1 VTIATVTVC
10 DAIRVNAGHLPPGRA
25 AGYTTG
31 SGDVPWGASDWAA
44 HPGAVRID
52 QDPAAS
58 DKTADVLDVENGAAT
73 IADCPAWC
81 EAAEANWAAARRP
94 GQRKPAI
101 YCSESNVTSVV
112 NMLGAAGI
120 KSGPALWVANWS
132 RTQAEAQAIVEA
144 GSGPFPVIGVQYGN
158 RGTYDVSVFSA
169 AWLAAVSGD
178 PAPAPKPAPGWTEI
192 LMNEL
197 PALAQGATGED
208 VRTLQGA
215 LVARHFTVA
224 VDGAFGPAT
233 KTALQAFQRS
243 AGLAV
248 DGTTGPKTWP
258 KLLHR

>member
-1 VTIATVTVC
+1 MTIATVTVC

-58 DKTADVLDVENGAAT
+58 DKTADVLDVESGAAT
-73 IADCPAWC
+73 IADCAPWC
-81 EAAEANWAAARRP
+81 EAAAASVAAARRP
-94 GQRKPAI
+94 GQRHPAV
-101 YCSESNVTSVV
+101 YCSESNVTAVV
-112 NMLGAAGI
+112 NALVTAGI
-120 KSGPALWVANWS
+120 KSGPSLWVANWDL
-132 RTQAEAQAIVEA
+132 TQAQAAAMVEA
-144 GSGPFPVIGVQYGN
+144 AGGPFPVIGVQYGN

-178 PAPAPKPAPGWTEI
+178 PAPAPKPAPGWTET

-215 LVARHFTVA
+215 LTARHYTVA

-243 AGLAV
+243 AGLTV
-248 DGTTGPKTWP
+248 DGVAGQHSWV
-258 KLLHR
+258 KLLNR